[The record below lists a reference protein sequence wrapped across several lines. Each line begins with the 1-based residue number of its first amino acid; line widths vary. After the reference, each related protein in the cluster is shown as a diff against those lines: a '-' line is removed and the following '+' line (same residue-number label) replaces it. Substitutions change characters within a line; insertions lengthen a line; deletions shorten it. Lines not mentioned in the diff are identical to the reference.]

1 MYEGAIKETLWEEP
15 QLTCIRWSN
24 DCNPA
29 SEPGVVARSTPAW
42 DPGGSEVDDGYA
54 GYCPSTHTYYRY
66 SNCEYEIAREV
77 SESEYDGY
85 DESDEERYM
94 YCHDPEIVEMA
105 EVMQVM
111 EHNGQRRTT
120 RATAQ

>member
-1 MYEGAIKETLWEEP
+1 MPIHPHVL
-15 QLTCIRWSN
+15 
-24 DCNPA
+24 
-29 SEPGVVARSTPAW
+29 
-42 DPGGSEVDDGYA
+42 
-54 GYCPSTHTYYRY
+54 YRY

-85 DESDEERYM
+85 DESDEEG